1 MCLLTPFV
9 LEPAEIA
16 LDGTLPMAIC
26 KQAAGSVG
34 ELIQHYSRLCN
45 DEQLFDFMSFFKRA
59 AVAFLQVCNT
69 NIPM

>member
-26 KQAAGSVG
+26 KQAAESVE
-34 ELIQHYSRLCN
+34 ELTQHYGRLYN
-45 DEQLFDFMSFFKRA
+45 DGQLFDFMPFFKTA
-59 AVAFLQVCNT
+59 ALAFLQVCNT